1 MMTLDRLHALLD
13 AHGAAPERW
22 PDGERDA
29 ALALIA
35 ASPAARALQD
45 DAALLDALLDDD
57 VVEPPSAA
65 LVARIV
71 AAAPAPARRRA
82 RVIRPT
88 RWLVPL
94 ALAAGLALWFGR
106 PVEQPV
112 PAIPIAALGVYEV
125 GSDELLALSD
135 VEPLDTDAWT
145 DCPDDVLGCPAAT
158 PPSTEPL
165 SGPSTDERRIWS

>member
-1 MMTLDRLHALLD
+1 MMTLDRLRAVLD
-13 AHGAAPERW
+13 AYGAAPERW

-29 ALALIA
+29 ALALVA
-35 ASPAARALQD
+35 ASPAARALRD
-45 DAALLDALLDDD
+45 DAARLDALLDDD
-57 VVEPPSAA
+57 VVESPSAA
-65 LVARIV
+65 LASRIV
-71 AAAPAPARRRA
+71 AAAPAPRRV
-82 RVIRPT
+82 RVIQPA

-112 PAIPIAALGVYEV
+112 PALPIAALGVYEV

-135 VEPLDTDAWT
+135 VEPLDADAWT
-145 DCPDDVLGCPAAT
+145 DCPDDVLGCPSATT